1 VEGGQE
7 GLMRKRFEA
16 KTGRDKYLPTRRRQI
31 FANKERQ
38 IFANKEKTNIVRKRI
53 SQGCGKKYKYQ
64 RSRQDRKA
72 ASKVRKTESKTWNV
86 VFRQIDPFDNLLNK
100 ANKY

>member
-1 VEGGQE
+1 MEGGQE

-16 KTGRDKYLPTRRRQI
+16 KTGRDKYLPTRR
-31 FANKERQ
+31 RQ

>member
-1 VEGGQE
+1 MEGGQE

-31 FANKERQ
+31 FANKE
-38 IFANKEKTNIVRKRI
+38 KTNIVRKRI
-53 SQGCGKKYKYQ
+53 SQGCGKKDKYQ
-64 RSRQDRKA
+64 RTRPDRKA